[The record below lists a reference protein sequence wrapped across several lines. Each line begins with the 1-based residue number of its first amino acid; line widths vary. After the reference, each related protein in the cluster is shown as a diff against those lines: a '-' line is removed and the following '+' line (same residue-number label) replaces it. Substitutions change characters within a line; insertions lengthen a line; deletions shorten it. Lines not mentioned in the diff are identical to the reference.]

1 MGKLEKRIKDRRLL
15 KLIRKYLES
24 GVLINGSKVSS
35 EEGIPQ
41 GGSLNPLLA
50 NVMLDDVDKELE
62 KRGHKFCRYAD
73 DCNIYVRS
81 KRAGLRVM
89 ESITRIIE
97 GRLKLKVN
105 RDKSAVEANAATVSL
120 KGASNYAN
128 ASMVVDAS
136 YRGQDGAVSN
146 GYKAYK
152 TVQAAI
158 NSVSQYNKS
167 EVIIYIKNG
176 TYHEKLTVN
185 KPNITLIGQDQKK
198 QY

>member
-24 GVLINGSKVSS
+24 GVLINESKVSS

-105 RDKSAVEANAATVSL
+105 RDKSAV
-120 KGASNYAN
+120 
-128 ASMVVDAS
+128 
-136 YRGQDGAVSN
+136 SN
-146 GYKAYK
+146 GYKTYK
-152 TVQAAI
+152 TVQSAI